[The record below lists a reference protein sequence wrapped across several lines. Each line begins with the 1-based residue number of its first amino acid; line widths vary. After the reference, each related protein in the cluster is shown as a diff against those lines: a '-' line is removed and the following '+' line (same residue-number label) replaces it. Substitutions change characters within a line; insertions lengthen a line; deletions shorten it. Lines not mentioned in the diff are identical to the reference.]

1 MRPFIAHSSEQ
12 LDPPCNTTDIP
23 PPQSATLTLHPVI
36 HMLLISRPTDRR
48 LGLKYFQIFLLVFGT
63 LLNADVTV
71 GTASISMLTEN
82 RWLMVFVPKT
92 RILCDLLMTL
102 QFHISIANKPL
113 NNIHEETFVT

>member
-1 MRPFIAHSSEQ
+1 
-12 LDPPCNTTDIP
+12 
-23 PPQSATLTLHPVI
+23 
-36 HMLLISRPTDRR
+36 MLLISRPTDRR